1 MIARVSNK
9 GQVTLPAQMRRRLGI
24 APNSQV
30 EVSVT
35 GEEITIR
42 PLKRV
47 SELAGVLSKYARP
60 GADEDWS
67 TIRKQAEQAVAE
79 EVLGAHARRVRG
91 RR

>member
-9 GQVTLPAQMRRRLGI
+9 GQVTLPAAMRRRLGI
-24 APNSQV
+24 TPNSQV

-35 GEEITIR
+35 DEEITIR

-47 SELAGVLSKYARP
+47 SDLAGVLNQYAKT
-60 GADEDWS
+60 GADEDWG
-67 TIRKQAEQAVAE
+67 TVRERTEKAVAE
-79 EVLGAHARRVRG
+79 EVVGAHARRVRG